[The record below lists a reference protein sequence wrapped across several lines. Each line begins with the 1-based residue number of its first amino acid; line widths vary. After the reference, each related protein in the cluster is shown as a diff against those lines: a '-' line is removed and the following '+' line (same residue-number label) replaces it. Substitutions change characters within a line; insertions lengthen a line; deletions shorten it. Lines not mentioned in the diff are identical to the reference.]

1 MPNFKISA
9 LAIPDSIL
17 ESWQKMA
24 HLLTGHL
31 SLSSVF
37 ILRDCE
43 NYSELVCLHTH
54 HNPEFK
60 LGDKI
65 LINTDSWCSTV
76 IKSQSRLFISDID
89 LPENQSLW
97 NPNTLE
103 VSKGA
108 RAYYGIPLEWP
119 NGEQFGVMALL
130 NDRPLFID
138 DAQQMLIDSF
148 TTSIEAQ
155 ITTIYQNQKLN
166 VLEQYVND
174 GMKKQSVNLSSFEKT
189 LTKEIDKR
197 LLIEQQLHYQKFY
210 DIGTGFLNRLAL
222 EIEAKNLLGSCLN
235 DAREVAIIHIGFSNG
250 RNIQSRFGHKEWE
263 LILKNFRDKLTL
275 NNKSL
280 IVLTS
285 RPNSTDLA
293 LLLCADNIH
302 HHVDAICHKLID
314 ISKSE
319 FSIDNQSIHLHTYI
333 GVSSTLLTKD
343 VTEMIDQASSA
354 MISCKDS
361 GYNFCYH
368 SQALADSQSR
378 LHQLEN
384 YLLHAVRNGD
394 LMLYFQPKVCPIK
407 KTWTGA
413 EALLRWRHPILGDI
427 SSETLIHLAEKNGL
441 IFEVGSFVL
450 KTAIEKASQWLEHVS
465 DFKMAVNVSAKQLK
479 DVRFVDQVKQ
489 LLDFYKLP
497 AHYLEIEVT
506 ESGLITDEK
515 VAGDI
520 LQVLHELGVTLSLD
534 DFGTGYAS
542 FNYLKKFPFDCIK
555 IDKSFIHPLEHSEDD
570 KEIVRSI
577 IQVAKKLKLQVII
590 EGVETPLQEA
600 FVVNEGCD
608 FGQGFLYGHPMPA
621 EDFEIGLIK
630 QRAPKL
636 YRSLVN

>member
-1 MPNFKISA
+1 MPNFKLSA
-9 LAIPDSIL
+9 LVISESIL
-17 ESWQKMA
+17 ESWHRIA
-24 HLLTGHL
+24 DTLADYL

-43 NYSELVCLHTH
+43 KYSELVCLNTN
-54 HNPEFK
+54 HNPEFR

-65 LINTDSWCSTV
+65 LVNTDSWCSTV
-76 IKSQSRLFISDID
+76 IKSQNALFISDID
-89 LPENQSLW
+89 HPDSQELW
-97 NPNTLE
+97 SHNTLE
-103 VSKGA
+103 VAKGM

-119 NGEQFGVMALL
+119 NGEQFGLIALL
-130 NDRPLFID
+130 NDDSMTPVQ
-138 DAQQMLIDSF
+138 AQQRLIDNCKVG
-148 TTSIEAQ
+148 IEAQ
-155 ITTIYQNQKLN
+155 ITTIYQQRKLDL
-166 VLEQYVND
+166 LEQYLD
-174 GMKKQSVNLSSFEKT
+174 EGMKKQSISINSFEKT
-189 LTKEIDKR
+189 LTQEIDKR
-197 LLIEQQLHYQKFY
+197 LLIEQQLHYQKFH
-210 DIGTGFLNRLAL
+210 DTGTGFLNRLAL
-222 EIEAKNLLGSCLN
+222 EIETKNLLSHCLF
-235 DAREVAIIHIGFSNG
+235 DSREVAVIHIGFSNG
-250 RNIQSRFGHKEWE
+250 RNIQSRFGHKEWASV
-263 LILKNFRDKLTL
+263 LKKFRNKLTIDE
-275 NNKSL
+275 KSL
-280 IVLTS
+280 LMLTS

-293 LLLCADNIH
+293 LLVCTDNINH
-302 HHVDAICHKLID
+302 HIDTICHQLID

-333 GVSSTLLTKD
+333 GISTTLLTKD
-343 VTEMIDQASSA
+343 VTEMLDQASSA

-378 LHQLEN
+378 LHQLEH

-394 LMLYFQPKVCPIK
+394 LMLYFQPKVCPIR

-413 EALLRWRHPILGDI
+413 EALLRWRHPVLGDI

-465 DFKMAVNVSAKQLK
+465 DFKMAVNVSALQLK

-489 LLDFYKLP
+489 LLEQYQLP

-608 FGQGFLYGHPMPA
+608 FGQGFLYGRPMPA

-630 QRAPKL
+630 QLDPDRYRAL
-636 YRSLVN
+636 LN

>member
-76 IKSQSRLFISDID
+76 IKSQNRLFISDID

-138 DAQQMLIDSF
+138 DAQQMLIDSS

-174 GMKKQSVNLSSFEKT
+174 GMKKQSVNLTSFEKT

-263 LILKNFRDKLTL
+263 LIL
-275 NNKSL
+275 SPGG
-280 IVLTS
+280 I
-285 RPNSTDLA
+285 
-293 LLLCADNIH
+293 
-302 HHVDAICHKLID
+302 
-314 ISKSE
+314 
-319 FSIDNQSIHLHTYI
+319 
-333 GVSSTLLTKD
+333 
-343 VTEMIDQASSA
+343 
-354 MISCKDS
+354 
-361 GYNFCYH
+361 
-368 SQALADSQSR
+368 R
-378 LHQLEN
+378 L
-384 YLLHAVRNGD
+384 
-394 LMLYFQPKVCPIK
+394 
-407 KTWTGA
+407 
-413 EALLRWRHPILGDI
+413 
-427 SSETLIHLAEKNGL
+427 
-441 IFEVGSFVL
+441 
-450 KTAIEKASQWLEHVS
+450 
-465 DFKMAVNVSAKQLK
+465 
-479 DVRFVDQVKQ
+479 
-489 LLDFYKLP
+489 
-497 AHYLEIEVT
+497 
-506 ESGLITDEK
+506 
-515 VAGDI
+515 
-520 LQVLHELGVTLSLD
+520 
-534 DFGTGYAS
+534 
-542 FNYLKKFPFDCIK
+542 
-555 IDKSFIHPLEHSEDD
+555 
-570 KEIVRSI
+570 
-577 IQVAKKLKLQVII
+577 
-590 EGVETPLQEA
+590 
-600 FVVNEGCD
+600 
-608 FGQGFLYGHPMPA
+608 
-621 EDFEIGLIK
+621 
-630 QRAPKL
+630 
-636 YRSLVN
+636 